1 MGLGQLKNLATLE
14 LEVTKGDQGLPADRS
29 NSYVSSQNIDDIQVT
44 TMRHKLV
51 GKLKTDFW
59 HRLQLSCDRI
69 LMIPTKDAKETRTY
83 WSDNLYQG
91 CGESGFCFVASFSIL
106 TELSW
111 SLSPQS

>member
-1 MGLGQLKNLATLE
+1 MGLGQFENLATLE

-69 LMIPTKDAKETRTY
+69 LMIPTKMPKKQELIGPTIYIKVVEKVVFD
-83 WSDNLYQG
+83 
-91 CGESGFCFVASFSIL
+91 FVAYFSIL
-106 TELSW
+106 TELIW

>member
-1 MGLGQLKNLATLE
+1 MGLGQFENLATLE
-14 LEVTKGDQGLPADRS
+14 LEVTKGDQGLPTDRS

-91 CGESGFCFVASFSIL
+91 CGESGF
-106 TELSW
+106 
-111 SLSPQS
+111 